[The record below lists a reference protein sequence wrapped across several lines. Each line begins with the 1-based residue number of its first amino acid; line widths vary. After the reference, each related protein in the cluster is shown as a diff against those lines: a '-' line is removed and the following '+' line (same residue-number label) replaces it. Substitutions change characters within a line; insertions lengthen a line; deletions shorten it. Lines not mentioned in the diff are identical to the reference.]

1 MNDNIKIISPDNFN
15 SYVIESNVVK
25 FDHDNTLS
33 RNKFWDIGSTTIKSM
48 IGNIFQYE
56 SVDRYFNSSN
66 KYIRDLYDD
75 SVSSLLIRKD
85 NISDKLEI
93 LKYIGNLTYLSF
105 TFKSIKDS
113 IWNNYKIMDALVL
126 EGISIAM
133 SVSVNVKWNPD
144 LDCYSNEIFDLAS
157 NRYMLNKLDNTHH
170 KQLIRDVMAISDMDT
185 LKAYCRLYFEYRLKY
200 GFTKL
205 GNKYEINVKCN
216 NPTSCIIPINNNSF
230 YMETKFFEPINQSKF
245 FCNFAKF
252 EFVNKDDHDFARSRT
267 FGIYTNIRYNLDQI
281 FVDVPLNHELIDNS
295 SIDLEY
301 RWYTVYLDLSIDDDV
316 RVLKLSACIGKC
328 DDSCDKLDEIWNN
341 SLVKIL
347 DSITIDTRIR
357 GSYSYV

>member
-1 MNDNIKIISPDNFN
+1 
-15 SYVIESNVVK
+15 
-25 FDHDNTLS
+25 
-33 RNKFWDIGSTTIKSM
+33 
-48 IGNIFQYE
+48 
-56 SVDRYFNSSN
+56 
-66 KYIRDLYDD
+66 
-75 SVSSLLIRKD
+75 
-85 NISDKLEI
+85 
-93 LKYIGNLTYLSF
+93 
-105 TFKSIKDS
+105 
-113 IWNNYKIMDALVL
+113 
-126 EGISIAM
+126 
-133 SVSVNVKWNPD
+133 
-144 LDCYSNEIFDLAS
+144 
-157 NRYMLNKLDNTHH
+157 
-170 KQLIRDVMAISDMDT
+170 MAISDMDT

-200 GFTKL
+200 GYTKL

-230 YMETKFFEPINQSKF
+230 YMETKLFEPINQSKF

-252 EFVNKDDHDFARSRT
+252 EFVYKDDHDFARSRT